1 MRKLVLLSAA
11 ALVLGAVSAYAADPA
26 MTATTSKGPALTD
39 LKGMTLYTWDKDSA
53 GKSTCNGACA
63 KNWPPLAAPAD
74 AKPSGDWT
82 IVKRDDGSNMWA
94 YKGMPVYTWAKDTK
108 PGDVTGDG
116 VANTWHI
123 AKP

>member
-26 MTATTSKGPALTD
+26 MTGTTSKGPALTD
-39 LKGMTLYTWDKDSA
+39 SKGMTLYTWDKDSA
-53 GKSTCNGACA
+53 GKSTCNGTCA
-63 KNWPPLAAPAD
+63 TNWPPLVAPAD
-74 AKPSGDWT
+74 AKPSGNWT
-82 IVKRDDGSNMWA
+82 VVKRDDGSSIWA
-94 YKGMPVYTWAKDTK
+94 YKGMPLYTWAKDK
-108 PGDVTGDG
+108 APGDVTGDG